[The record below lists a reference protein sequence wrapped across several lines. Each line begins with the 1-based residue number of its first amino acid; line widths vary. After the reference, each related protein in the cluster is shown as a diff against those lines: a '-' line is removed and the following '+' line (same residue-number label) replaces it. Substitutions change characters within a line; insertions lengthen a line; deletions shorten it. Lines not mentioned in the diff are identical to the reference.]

1 MNTLQAG
8 FARVNVTPPLGI
20 PMRGYY
26 QVRLAEG
33 VLDEL
38 EINALALACG
48 ENKIVLM
55 TLDAG
60 AIETPDVNIF
70 IENVAE
76 ETGLPKEAI
85 IIHAVHTHTAGSISF
100 RSANETVLH
109 YTEFL
114 RRRFRAAA
122 KFALEDLKPAK
133 MGWAISKAPGVA
145 FVRRFRMKD
154 GSVRTNPGVGN
165 PDILHPIGDVDERV
179 NVLRFDREG
188 AETIVLGNMG
198 NHPDCIGGLKF
209 SADWPGFFRRTLE
222 KTLDNVKAIFFNG
235 CEGDLNH
242 INVHAKGGQRNH
254 LHEDFDAPRGYGY
267 SRHVGNVMAAAALQV
282 FETVTYVDVDSI
294 RFARKVIEMPSN
306 MPTPEEMPLA
316 RKYYELHKEGRDDEI
331 PFEGMELTTVIAD
344 ATRKVNLENGP
355 ESFQMSISAA
365 AIGNVA
371 LIGYPAEPFNAVGVG
386 VKEAEGWDMVMPTC
400 MTNGRE
406 GYFPTKDAYDEG
418 GYEAKTSRYK
428 AGAAEQLIQE
438 GKDLLATLR

>member
-1 MNTLQAG
+1 
-8 FARVNVTPPLGI
+8 
-20 PMRGYY
+20 MRGYF
-26 QVRLAEG
+26 QQRLADG

-38 EINALALACG
+38 EINVLALACG
-48 ENKIVLM
+48 ENKVLLM

-85 IIHAVHTHTAGSISF
+85 IIHAIHTHTAGSISF
-100 RSANETVLH
+100 KSTNETVLH

-133 MGWAISKAPGVA
+133 MGWAIGHAPNVA

-154 GSVRTNPGVGN
+154 GSVRTNPGVNN

-188 AETIVLGNMG
+188 GETIVLGNMG

-242 INVHAKGGQRNH
+242 VNVHPVGGQFNH
-254 LHEDFDAPRGYGY
+254 LHMDFDGPRGYGY
-267 SRHVGNVMAAAALQV
+267 SRHVGNVMAAAAMQV
-282 FETVTYVDVDSI
+282 YEIVTYVDVDSI
-294 RFARKVIEMPSN
+294 KFARKTIELPSN

-316 RKYYELHKEGRDDEI
+316 RKYYELHKEGKDDEI
-331 PFEGMELTTVIAD
+331 PFQGMELTTVIAD
-344 ATRKVNLENGP
+344 SNRKVRLENGP
-355 ESFQMSISAA
+355 ESFKLTMSAA

-418 GYEAKTSRYK
+418 GYEARTSNYK
-428 AGAAEQLIQE
+428 AGAAEMLIAE
-438 GKDLLATLR
+438 GKTLLDTLR

>member
-20 PMRGYY
+20 PMRGYMF
-26 QVRLAEG
+26 QRLADG

-48 ENKIVLM
+48 ETKVVLL

-85 IIHAVHTHTAGSISF
+85 IIHAIHTHTAGSISF
-100 RSANETVLH
+100 KSANETVLH

-133 MGWAISKAPGVA
+133 MGWAIGHAPNVA
-145 FVRRFRMKD
+145 FVRRFRMAD

-165 PDILHPIGDVDERV
+165 PDILYPIGDVDERV

-222 KTLDNVKAIFFNG
+222 RTLDNVKAIFFNG

-242 INVHAKGGQRNH
+242 INVNAKDGLMNH
-254 LHEDFDAPRGYGY
+254 LHFDFDGPRGYGY
-267 SRHVGNVMAAAALQV
+267 SRHVGNVMAAAAMQV
-282 FETVTYVDVDSI
+282 YEVVNYVDVDSI
-294 RFARKVIEMPSN
+294 KFARKVIQMPSN
-306 MPTPEEMPLA
+306 KPTPEEMPQA
-316 RKYYELHKEGRDDEI
+316 RIYYELHKEGKDDQI
-331 PFEGMELTTVIAD
+331 PFEGMELTTIIAD
-344 ATRKVNLENGP
+344 SNRKVRLENGP
-355 ESFQMSISAA
+355 DFFEMSISAVSV
-365 AIGNVA
+365 GNVA
-371 LIGYPAEPFNAVGVG
+371 LVGYPAEPFNAVGVG
-386 VKEAEGWDMVMPTC
+386 VKEAEGWDMIMPTC

-418 GYEAKTSRYK
+418 GYEAKASNYK

>member
-20 PMRGYY
+20 PMRGYF
-26 QVRLAEG
+26 QTRLAEG

-38 EINALALACG
+38 EINTLALACG
-48 ENKIVLM
+48 DTKVVLM

-85 IIHAVHTHTAGSISF
+85 IIHAIHTHTAGSISF
-100 RSANETVLH
+100 TSTNELVKG
-109 YTEFL
+109 YSEFL
-114 RRRFRAAA
+114 RRRFRDVARM
-122 KFALEDLKPAK
+122 ALDDLKPAR
-133 MGWAISKAPGVA
+133 MGWAVSKAPNVA
-145 FVRRFRMKD
+145 FIRRFRMKD

-165 PDILHPIGDVDERV
+165 PDILYPIGDVDERV

-209 SADWPGFFRRTLE
+209 SADWPGFFRRILE
-222 KTLDNVKAIFFNG
+222 KSLDNVKAIFFNG
-235 CEGDLNH
+235 AEGDLNH
-242 INVHAKGGQRNH
+242 INVNAKDGLLNH
-254 LHEDFDAPRGYGY
+254 LHFDFDAPRGYTY
-267 SRHVGNVMAAAALQV
+267 SRHVGNVMASAAMQV
-282 FETVTYVDVDSI
+282 YEVVNYVDVDSI
-294 RFARKVIEMPSN
+294 KFARKIIELPSN

-316 RKYYELHKEGRDDEI
+316 HKYNELHDAGRDDEI

-344 ATRKVNLENGP
+344 ACRKVHLENGP
-355 ESFQMSISAA
+355 ESFFLSMSAV
-365 AIGNVA
+365 AIGNIA
-371 LIGYPAEPFNAVGVG
+371 LLGMPAEPFNAVGVG
-386 VKEAEGWDMVMPTC
+386 IKEAEGWDMVMPTC

-418 GYEAKTSRYK
+418 GYEAKTSLYK
-428 AGAAEQLIQE
+428 AGAAEQLIRE

>member
-8 FARVNVTPPLGI
+8 FSRMNVTPPLGI
-20 PMRGYY
+20 PMRGYF
-26 QVRLAEG
+26 QTRLAEG

-38 EINALALACG
+38 EINVLALACG
-48 ENKIVLM
+48 ENKVLLM

-85 IIHAVHTHTAGSISF
+85 IIHAIHTHTAGSIGF
-100 RSANETVLH
+100 KSANETVLH

-188 AETIVLGNMG
+188 GETIVLGNMG

-242 INVHAKGGQRNH
+242 INVNAKGGQRNY

-294 RFARKVIEMPSN
+294 KFARRTIRMPSN

-316 RKYYELHKEGRDDEI
+316 RKYYELHQAGKDDEI
-331 PFEGMELTTVIAD
+331 PFKGMELTTMIAD
-344 ATRKVNLENGP
+344 ANRKVRLENGP
-355 ESFQMSISAA
+355 EFFSMSISAVSV
-365 AIGNVA
+365 GNVA
-371 LIGYPAEPFNAVGVG
+371 LVGYPAEPFNAVGVG

-418 GYEAKTSRYK
+418 GYEAKTSNYK

>member
-20 PMRGYY
+20 PMRGYF
-26 QVRLAEG
+26 QQRLADG

-48 ENKIVLM
+48 DSKVVLM

-85 IIHAVHTHTAGSISF
+85 IIHAIHTHTAGSISF
-100 RSANETVLH
+100 KSQNETVLH

-133 MGWAISKAPGVA
+133 MGWAIGKAPNVA
-145 FVRRFRMKD
+145 FIRRFRMKD
-154 GSVRTNPGVGN
+154 GSVRTNPGVNN
-165 PDILHPIGDVDERV
+165 PDILHPIGDVDDRL

-188 AETIVLGNMG
+188 GETIVLGNMG

-242 INVHAKGGQRNH
+242 VNVHPVGGEFNH
-254 LHEDFDAPRGYGY
+254 LHMDFDGPRGYGY
-267 SRHVGNVMAAAALQV
+267 SRHVGNVMAAAAMQV
-282 FETVTYVDVDSI
+282 YEIVTYVDVDSI
-294 RFARKVIEMPSN
+294 KFARKVIQMPSN

-331 PFEGMELTTVIAD
+331 PFQGMELTTMIAD
-344 ATRKVNLENGP
+344 SNRKVRLEHGP
-355 ESFQMSISAA
+355 ESFSMSISAVS
-365 AIGNVA
+365 IGNVA
-371 LIGYPAEPFNAVGVG
+371 LVGYPAEPFNAVGVG

-418 GYEAKTSRYK
+418 GYEAKTSNYK

>member
-8 FARVNVTPPLGI
+8 FARANVTPPLGI
-20 PMRGYY
+20 PMRGYF
-26 QVRLAEG
+26 QQRLADG

-48 ENKIVLM
+48 ESKVVLM

-100 RSANETVLH
+100 QSANETVLH

-133 MGWAISKAPGVA
+133 MGWAVGHAPNVA
-145 FVRRFRMKD
+145 FIRRFRMKD

-165 PDILHPIGDVDERV
+165 PDILYPIGDVDERV

-242 INVHAKGGQRNH
+242 INVNATGGQRNH
-254 LHEDFDAPRGYGY
+254 LHDDFDAPRGYGY
-267 SRHVGNVMAAAALQV
+267 SRHVGNVMAAAVLQV
-282 FETVTYVDVDSI
+282 FETVTYVDVDSVK
-294 RFARKVIEMPSN
+294 FARKTIKLPSN
-306 MPTPEEMPLA
+306 RPTPEEMPLA

-331 PFEGMELTTVIAD
+331 PYEGMELTTMIAD
-344 ATRKVNLENGP
+344 SNRKVRRENGP
-355 ESFQMSISAA
+355 DFFNLTISAA

-371 LIGYPAEPFNAVGVG
+371 LVGYPAEPFNAVGVG

-418 GYEAKTSRYK
+418 GYEAKTSNYK
-428 AGAAEQLIQE
+428 AGAAEQLIAE
-438 GKDLLATLR
+438 GKALLDTLR

>member
-8 FARVNVTPPLGI
+8 FSRVNITPALGTEI
-20 PMRGYY
+20 VGYFNPRY
-26 QVRLAEG
+26 AEG

-48 ENKIVLM
+48 EDKVVLL

-85 IIHAVHTHTAGSISF
+85 IIHAIHTHTAGSISF
-100 RSANETVLH
+100 KSANETVLH

-133 MGWAISKAPGVA
+133 MGWAIGKAPNVA

-165 PDILHPIGDVDERV
+165 PDILYPIGDVDERV

-222 KTLDNVKAIFFNG
+222 RTLDNVKAIFFNG

-242 INVHAKGGQRNH
+242 INVNAKDGLMNH
-254 LHEDFDAPRGYGY
+254 LHFDFDGPRGYGY
-267 SRHVGNVMAAAALQV
+267 SRHIGNVMAAAAMQV
-282 FETVTYVDVDSI
+282 YEVVNYVDVDSI
-294 RFARKVIEMPSN
+294 KFARKVIQMPSN
-306 MPTPEEMPLA
+306 KPTPEEMPQA
-316 RKYYELHKEGRDDEI
+316 RIYYELHKEGKDDQI
-331 PFEGMELTTVIAD
+331 PFQGMELTTIIAD
-344 ATRKVNLENGP
+344 SNRKVRLENGP
-355 ESFQMSISAA
+355 DFFEMSISAVSV
-365 AIGNVA
+365 GNVA
-371 LIGYPAEPFNAVGVG
+371 LVGYPAEPFNAVGVG
-386 VKEAEGWDMVMPTC
+386 VKEAEGWDMIMPTC

-418 GYEAKTSRYK
+418 GYEAKASNYK

>member
-1 MNTLQAG
+1 MNTLQVG
-8 FARVNVTPPLGI
+8 FSRVNATPPLGI
-20 PMRGYY
+20 PMRGYF
-26 QVRLAEG
+26 QVRLADG

-38 EINALALACG
+38 EINTLALACG
-48 ENKIVLM
+48 ETKILLM
-55 TLDAG
+55 TLDAC

-85 IIHAVHTHTAGSISF
+85 IIHATHTHTAGSIGFQSP
-100 RSANETVLH
+100 NETVLH

-133 MGWAISKAPGVA
+133 MGWAVGHASNVA

-154 GSVRTNPGVGN
+154 GSIRTNPGVGN
-165 PDILHPIGDVDERV
+165 PDFLHPIGDVDERV

-198 NHPDCIGGLKF
+198 NHPDCVGGLKF

-242 INVHAKGGQRNH
+242 VNVNPVGGQFNH
-254 LHEDFDAPRGYGY
+254 LHMDFDGPRGYGF

-282 FETVTYVDVDSI
+282 YEIVTYVDVDSL
-294 RFARKVIEMPSN
+294 RFTRKAVELPSN

-316 RKYYELHKEGRDDEI
+316 HKYNDLHKAGKDDEI
-331 PFEGMELTTVIAD
+331 PFQGMELTTVVAE
-344 ATRKVNLENGP
+344 AARMVRLEHGP
-355 ESFQMSISAA
+355 ETFSVTLSAV

-371 LIGYPAEPFNAVGVG
+371 FAGIPGEPFNGIG
-386 VKEAEGWDMVMPTC
+386 LGLKKAEGWDIVLPC
-400 MTNGRE
+400 CLTNGNE
-406 GYFPTKDAYDEG
+406 GYFPMQDAYDEG
-418 GYEAKTSRYK
+418 GYEARSSRYK
-428 AGAAEQLIQE
+428 AGVAENIIHE
-438 GKDLLATLR
+438 SIALLESMR

>member
-20 PMRGYY
+20 PMRGYF
-26 QVRLAEG
+26 QSRLAEG

-48 ENKIVLM
+48 ETKLLLL

-85 IIHAVHTHTAGSISF
+85 IIHATHTHTAGSIGFES
-100 RSANETVLH
+100 SNELIRE
-109 YTEFL
+109 YSEFL

-133 MGWAISKAPGVA
+133 MGWAVGHAPNVA
-145 FVRRFRMKD
+145 FIRRFRMKD

-179 NVLRFDREG
+179 NILRFDREG

-198 NHPDCIGGLKF
+198 NHPDCIGGLRF

-222 KTLDNVKAIFFNG
+222 KSLDNVKGIFFNG
-235 CEGDLNH
+235 AEGDLNH
-242 INVHAKGGQRNH
+242 INVKATGGQLNY
-254 LHEDFDAPRGYGY
+254 LHFDFDAPRGYGY
-267 SRHVGNVMAAAALQV
+267 SRHVGNVMAAAAMQV
-282 FETVTYVDVDSI
+282 YETVTYVDVDSL
-294 RFARKVIEMPSN
+294 RFARKIIDLPSN
-306 MPTPEEMPLA
+306 KPTPEEMPLA
-316 RKYYELHKEGRDDEI
+316 YKYNELHNAGRDNEI

-344 ATRKVNLENGP
+344 ARRKVNLEHGP
-355 ESFQMSISAA
+355 DFFSMPLSAI

-371 LIGYPAEPFNAVGVG
+371 LLGVPGEPFNAVGVG
-386 VKEAEGWDMVMPTC
+386 LKEAEGWDMIITTMD
-400 MTNGRE
+400 TNGAQ
-406 GYFPTKDAYDEG
+406 GYYPM
-418 GYEAKTSRYK
+418 
-428 AGAAEQLIQE
+428 
-438 GKDLLATLR
+438 

>member
-20 PMRGYY
+20 PMRGYMF
-26 QVRLAEG
+26 QRLAEG

-48 ENKIVLM
+48 ETKVVLM

-60 AIETPDVNIF
+60 AIETADVNVF

-100 RSANETVLH
+100 KSTNETVLH

-133 MGWAISKAPGVA
+133 MGWAVSHAPNVA

-222 KTLDNVKAIFFNG
+222 KSLDNVKAIFFNG

-242 INVHAKGGQRNH
+242 VNVNAKGGQLNH
-254 LHEDFDAPRGYGY
+254 LHFDFDGPRGYQF
-267 SRHVGNVMAAAALQV
+267 SRHVGNVMASAAMQV
-282 FETVTYVDVDSI
+282 YEVVNYVDVDSL
-294 RFARKVIEMPSN
+294 RFARKTIQMPSN
-306 MPTPEEMPLA
+306 MPTPEEMPMA
-316 RKYYELHKEGRDDEI
+316 RKYFELHKEGRDDEI
-331 PFEGMELTTVIAD
+331 PFEGMELTTIIAD
-344 ATRKVNLENGP
+344 SKRKIRLENGP
-355 ESFQMSISAA
+355 EYFSLSLSAVS
-365 AIGNVA
+365 IGNVA

-418 GYEAKTSRYK
+418 GYEAKASNYK
-428 AGAAEQLIQE
+428 AGAAEQLIRE

>member
-20 PMRGYY
+20 PMRGYMF
-26 QVRLAEG
+26 QRLADG

-48 ENKIVLM
+48 EDKVVLL

-85 IIHAVHTHTAGSISF
+85 IIHAIHTHTAGSISF
-100 RSANETVLH
+100 KSANETVLH

-133 MGWAISKAPGVA
+133 MGWAIGKAPNVA

-165 PDILHPIGDVDERV
+165 PDILYPIGDVDERV

-222 KTLDNVKAIFFNG
+222 RTLDNVKAIFFNG

-242 INVHAKGGQRNH
+242 INVNAKDGLMNH
-254 LHEDFDAPRGYGY
+254 LHFDFDGPRGYGY
-267 SRHVGNVMAAAALQV
+267 SRHIGNVMAAAAMQV
-282 FETVTYVDVDSI
+282 YEVVNYVDVDSI
-294 RFARKVIEMPSN
+294 KFARKVIQMPSN
-306 MPTPEEMPLA
+306 KPTPEEMPQA
-316 RKYYELHKEGRDDEI
+316 RIYYELHKEGKDDEI
-331 PFEGMELTTVIAD
+331 PFQGMELTTIIAD
-344 ATRKVNLENGP
+344 SNRKVRLENGP
-355 ESFQMSISAA
+355 DFFEMSISAVSV
-365 AIGNVA
+365 GNVA
-371 LIGYPAEPFNAVGVG
+371 LVGYPAEPFNAVGVG
-386 VKEAEGWDMVMPTC
+386 VKEAEGWDMIMPTC

-418 GYEAKTSRYK
+418 GYEAKASNYK